1 MGLSQKMAMEENG
14 ENRDASLKAG
24 DMSSIVLIL
33 HAPFAKNTRKEDLE
47 MYSDTFL
54 LIDLI
59 RV

>member
-1 MGLSQKMAMEENG
+1 MAMEENR